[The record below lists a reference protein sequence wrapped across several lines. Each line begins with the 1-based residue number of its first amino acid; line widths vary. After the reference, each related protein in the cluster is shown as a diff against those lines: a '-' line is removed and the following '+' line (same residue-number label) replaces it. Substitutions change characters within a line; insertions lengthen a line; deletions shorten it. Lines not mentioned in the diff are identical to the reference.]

1 MFTIHL
7 VQAPW
12 LWGMSPIDNAP
23 SGMLPHINCSTRK
36 QHQQLW
42 RIITG
47 RKKSTGWLCV
57 RATHGGAHCGSFP
70 TERATRA
77 GKSTIYTVIPHRASL
92 RWEFRILVSFISN
105 KSAVTYIWYR
115 ESSGCWYRTE
125 HANGTWNF
133 LRFENSHDS
142 RLLEKVQGKVSKT
155 IVFADGLVRF
165 FVSTLYSKTGKS
177 VRTIPFRGLGKIFG
191 HLSLDWQRGVYT
203 RVDKDEFTF
212 STQISLITALPE
224 GHLESQSKQALL
236 TM

>member
-1 MFTIHL
+1 MFAIHL

-92 RWEFRILVSFISN
+92 RWEFRILVCFIS
-105 KSAVTYIWYR
+105 KCRYVYLVPGIIGMFVPDGTR
-115 ESSGCWYRTE
+115 ERNLEFSQIRKLS
-125 HANGTWNF
+125 
-133 LRFENSHDS
+133 RF
-142 RLLEKVQGKVSKT
+142 KTPGK
-155 IVFADGLVRF
+155 G
-165 FVSTLYSKTGKS
+165 TGK
-177 VRTIPFRGLGKIFG
+177 GL
-191 HLSLDWQRGVYT
+191 
-203 RVDKDEFTF
+203 
-212 STQISLITALPE
+212 
-224 GHLESQSKQALL
+224 
-236 TM
+236 